1 MCVAYKWT
9 ISNNGGKGAES
20 AQQTQTEDRC
30 RHGIE
35 LGAAVCAGEREAGER
50 EAGERRERGGS
61 NEASRST
68 GKVLWE
74 PSEAA

>member
-1 MCVAYKWT
+1 MA
-9 ISNNGGKGAES
+9 ARE
-20 AQQTQTEDRC
+20 QTQTEDKG

-50 EAGERRERGGS
+50 EAGTMQGGS

-74 PSEAA
+74 PSGAA